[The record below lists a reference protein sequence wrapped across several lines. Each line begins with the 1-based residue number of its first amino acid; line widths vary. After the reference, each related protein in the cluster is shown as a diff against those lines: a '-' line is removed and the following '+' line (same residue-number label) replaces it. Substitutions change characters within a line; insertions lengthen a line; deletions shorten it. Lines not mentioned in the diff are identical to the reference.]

1 MTTLP
6 FALNVLS
13 AAMCAGLGLFT
24 LLRNPRHLVNIGFAS
39 GMACLAVIEAGSA
52 LALLA
57 PGRGWHTGMRLN
69 LTGQAMLPAAWMLF
83 SLVFA
88 RANHREILS
97 KWISALI
104 LFTLVSAAFAY
115 LAGSPSFIEYIPPE
129 PDRAPA
135 LFSAPLY
142 ALGPV
147 GKYFYIF
154 VLLGLVLNLV
164 HLENTLKS
172 SSGQK
177 RWQIKYIIFGVGG
190 VLAYYVFLSSQ
201 ALLFSAINAEMLV
214 LASVITIITVSM
226 TAVFIVRHRLL
237 EVDIFVSR
245 YVVYGSFTVLLAG
258 LYLIGIGVVIRGIR
272 HLDIPLGFFF
282 TALFVFVSLLFLALL
297 LFTSFLR
304 RKVQLFI
311 NRHFYS
317 HKYEF
322 RDKWMETIE
331 KMSSKRSI
339 GEITSTLIELISET
353 TGARGVR
360 IWLLDPVSG
369 RYVNTASG
377 QDKGPGQI
385 GNDHPL
391 SMRIKTDKDPFF
403 LSEIPDMSAS
413 LPAWPDAVLCAPL
426 VADDD
431 PVGFALLGSDI
442 SGEKYRQDDFD
453 ILKAMTTQA
462 AVQIKNMRLDQ
473 DVMSLKAMEGF
484 SKASAF
490 IMHDLKNLTNT
501 LSLVSQNARH
511 NMNDPSFQK
520 DAINTIDATVGRM
533 KTVIERLSASNE
545 GLVIRPR
552 DTDLRTIVNG
562 ALGKLAFTEKK
573 DVRVSI
579 SLEKAPIVT
588 IDPEVMEMVFLNLL
602 TNAFDSI
609 DGRGEVSV
617 NSEPVKGGVL
627 VTVSDTGSGMRPEFV
642 RESLF
647 RPFMT
652 TKRNGFGIGLYQC
665 KNIIEAHGG
674 TVDVESS
681 PGAGTA
687 FRILFPGGTE
697 ARTPA

>member
-1 MTTLP
+1 
-6 FALNVLS
+6 
-13 AAMCAGLGLFT
+13 
-24 LLRNPRHLVNIGFAS
+24 
-39 GMACLAVIEAGSA
+39 MACLAVIEAGSA
-52 LALLA
+52 LALM
-57 PGRGWHTGMRLN
+57 GSWGWFGMRLN
-69 LTGQAMLPAAWMLF
+69 LAGQAMLPASWLLF
-83 SLVFA
+83 SMIFA
-88 RANHREILS
+88 RANQGEIL
-97 KWISALI
+97 KKRRGALFAFAVISAVFAYITGLPG
-104 LFTLVSAAFAY
+104 FVEYFPAEGGRAAAF
-115 LAGSPSFIEYIPPE
+115 LSS
-129 PDRAPA
+129 
-135 LFSAPLY
+135 PLY
-142 ALGPV
+142 ALGHS
-147 GKYFYIF
+147 GKYFYTFI
-154 VLLGLVLNLV
+154 LLGLLMNLI
-164 HLENTLKS
+164 HLENTFKS

-177 RWQIKYIIFGVGG
+177 RWQIKYVIFGVGG
-190 VLAYYVFLSSQ
+190 VLAFYVFLASQ
-201 ALLFSAINAEMLV
+201 ALLFSSINYEMLM
-214 LASVITIITVSM
+214 LASAITLITVSM

-245 YVVYGSFTVLLAG
+245 YVIYGSFTVLLTG
-258 LYLIGIGVVIRGIR
+258 LYLIGMGVVITWIR

-282 TALFVFVSLLFLALL
+282 TVLFIFVSLLLLALL

-331 KMSSKRSI
+331 KISSKRSI
-339 GEITSTLIELISET
+339 GEITSTLTDLISET
-353 TGARGVR
+353 TGARGVHL
-360 IWLLDPVSG
+360 WLLDPVTG

-377 QDKGPGQI
+377 PDKALGQA
-385 GNDHPL
+385 GKDHPV
-391 SMRIKTDKDPFF
+391 SIRIKNNKDPFF

-426 VADDD
+426 MADEE

-462 AVQIKNMRLDQ
+462 AVQIKNIRLDQ
-473 DVMSLKAMEGF
+473 DVMGLKAMEGF

-490 IMHDLKNLTNT
+490 IMHDLKNLTNS

-511 NMNDPSFQK
+511 NINDPSFQK
-520 DAINTIDATVGRM
+520 DAINTIDATIGRM
-533 KTVIERLSASNE
+533 KTVIERLSASNG

-552 DTDLRTIVNG
+552 DADLRTVVNG
-562 ALGKLAFTEKK
+562 ALGKLAFPEKK
-573 DVRVSI
+573 EVKVNL
-579 SLEKAPIVT
+579 SLEKAPVAN

-602 TNAFDSI
+602 SNAYDSI
-609 DGRGEVSV
+609 DGRGEIFVS
-617 NSEPVKGGVL
+617 SELVRGGVL
-627 VTVSDTGSGMRPEFV
+627 ITVSDTGSGMRPEFV

-652 TKRNGFGIGLYQC
+652 TKKSGFGIGLYQC

-674 TVDVESS
+674 TVDVESA

-687 FRILFPGGTE
+687 IRILLPDGTTAE
-697 ARTPA
+697 AGA

>member
-1 MTTLP
+1 
-6 FALNVLS
+6 
-13 AAMCAGLGLFT
+13 
-24 LLRNPRHLVNIGFAS
+24 
-39 GMACLAVIEAGSA
+39 MACLAIIEAGIA
-52 LALLA
+52 LALLF
-57 PGRGWHTGMRLN
+57 PGAWNAGMRIN
-69 LTGQAMLPAAWMLF
+69 LAGQAMLPASWLLF
-83 SLVFA
+83 SIVFA
-88 RANHREILS
+88 RAGHKEIFR
-97 KWISALI
+97 KWLPAVAIFFLIS
-104 LFTLVSAAFAY
+104 VVFAY
-115 LAGSPSFIEYIPPE
+115 LTGLSSFIEYH
-129 PDRAPA
+129 PA
-135 LFSAPLY
+135 AAGQEAFFSSAPLY
-142 ALGPV
+142 SLGPA

-154 VLLGLVLNLV
+154 MLLGLVLNLV

-190 VLAYYVFLSSQ
+190 TLAFYVFLSSQ

-214 LASVITIITVSM
+214 LASVITLITVSM
-226 TAVFIVRHRLL
+226 TAVFIVRHRQL

-245 YVVYGSFTVLLAG
+245 YVVYGSFTVLVVG
-258 LYLIGIGVVIRGIR
+258 LYLIGMGVVIRVIR

-282 TALFVFVSLLFLALL
+282 TALFIFVSLLFLALL

-331 KMSSKRSI
+331 KISSKRSV
-339 GEITSTLIELISET
+339 GEITSTLTELISET
-353 TGARGVR
+353 TGARGVHL
-360 IWLLDPVSG
+360 WLLDPVTG
-369 RYVNTASG
+369 KYVNTAPG
-377 QDKGPGQI
+377 QEKGPGQI
-385 GNDHPL
+385 GYDHPIPR
-391 SMRIKTDKDPFF
+391 RIKTDKDPFF
-403 LSEIPDMSAS
+403 LSEIPDMGPS
-413 LPAWPDAVLCAPL
+413 LAAWPEAVLCAPL
-426 VADDD
+426 VADEE

-462 AVQIKNMRLDQ
+462 AVQIKNIRLDQ
-473 DVMSLKAMEGF
+473 DVMGLKAMEGF

-533 KTVIERLSASNE
+533 KTVIERLSASDG

-552 DTDLRTIVNG
+552 DTDLRTVVNG
-562 ALGKLAFTEKK
+562 ALGKLSLAEKK
-573 DVRVSI
+573 DVRLSI
-579 SLEKAPIVT
+579 NLEKAPVVT

-602 TNAFDSI
+602 SNAFDSI
-609 DGRGEVSV
+609 EGKGEISIS
-617 NSEPVKGGVL
+617 SEPVKGGVL
-627 VTVSDTGSGMRPEFV
+627 ITVSDTGRGMRPEFV

-674 TVDVESS
+674 TIDVESA

-697 ARTPA
+697 ALTPA